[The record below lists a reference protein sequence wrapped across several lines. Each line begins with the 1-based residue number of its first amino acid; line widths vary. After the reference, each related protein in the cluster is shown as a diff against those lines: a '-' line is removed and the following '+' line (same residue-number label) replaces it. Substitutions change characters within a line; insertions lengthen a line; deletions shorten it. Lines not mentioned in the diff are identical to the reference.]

1 MARAA
6 NTHQSGGGAVIGKE
20 TQIRG
25 RVSGDGDLRI
35 EGSVHGDLSLRGD
48 LVVAGGAEVSGDAV
62 QATSLVVEGTVE
74 ADITATEGVTIRASA
89 KVHGAIKGARI
100 SIEEGASVSGRIE
113 ADFELPAELVGKPGR

>member
-6 NTHQSGGGAVIGKE
+6 NPHTSGGGAVIGKD

-25 RVSGDGDLRI
+25 RVSGEGDLRI
-35 EGSVHGDLSLRGD
+35 EGSVHGDVSLRGD
-48 LVVAGGAEVSGDAV
+48 LVVADGAEVSAEGL
-62 QATSLVVEGTVE
+62 QATSVLVEGRVE
-74 ADITATEGVTIRASA
+74 ADISATEGVVIRASA